1 MNNLKILARARFTFL
16 AVVAISTL
24 VFAGLSPLQAQLSKG
39 KGSLRVMTYNVDQGT
54 NFVELASATSQTAF
68 LVAVG
73 QTISQVRA
81 TNPPSRMQAVAKQIL
96 AAAPQLVSLQELAKW
111 SSGPLLGSGQCG
123 TVSLE
128 FDMLQELLTALG
140 PSYTLAYQGLEY
152 QFPPVP
158 GLIGSTFLCV
168 QLQNYVTILARTD
181 VADSLTLTNLQ
192 SGQYINKAA
201 ITTPLGPFPL
211 PRAWVAADAN
221 FDGKVFRF
229 IGTHLESD
237 NAALRQ
243 LQGAELRAGPANTAL
258 PVVIAMDSNA
268 QASPPPQDP
277 TYTDFINAGYKIH
290 GWGRSASL
298 AVKRLSST
306 T

>member
-24 VFAGLSPLQAQLSKG
+24 VFAGLTPLQAQLSKG

-54 NFVELASATSQTAF
+54 NFVELASATSQPAF

-123 TVSLE
+123 PVSLE

-140 PSYTLAYQGLEY
+140 PSYALAYQGLEY

-158 GLIGSTFLCV
+158 GLIGSSTFLCV
-168 QLQNYVTILARTD
+168 QLQNYVAILARTD
-181 VADSLTLTNLQ
+181 LDADKFTLTNLQ
-192 SGQYINKAA
+192 SGQYVNKTT
-201 ITTPLGPFPL
+201 IRTPLGLFAL
-211 PRAWVAADAN
+211 PRAWVA
-221 FDGKVFRF
+221 
-229 IGTHLESD
+229 
-237 NAALRQ
+237 
-243 LQGAELRAGPANTAL
+243 
-258 PVVIAMDSNA
+258 
-268 QASPPPQDP
+268 
-277 TYTDFINAGYKIH
+277 
-290 GWGRSASL
+290 
-298 AVKRLSST
+298 
-306 T
+306 